1 MQADPL
7 APPHGWVLTER
18 FALHCTPPYRL
29 DLTVSALRRIPSN
42 PVDMLTAEGHYM
54 RAFARPSGIT
64 VCLAAQQ
71 PNTSTLNVA
80 FYQPSGEAP
89 TPDAELREL
98 VRTILAPEVDLSA
111 FYAVAGNVPELA
123 SLVARARGVKPPRY
137 TSLWEAFCNSVLF
150 QQVSL
155 ESAMSTMRR
164 LVAHLS
170 EPVVFGDTLL
180 YPFPTPES
188 YLETDP
194 DLLRSLGL
202 SAAKVRTLHDIAGML
217 LDGQLTASEL
227 AALPTHAAMT
237 RLTLLRGIGP
247 WTAAVVMLRGFGRLD
262 VFPAG
267 DSGMRRNLRDL
278 LGDAVGPDIEGAR
291 IQHALGPWRGM
302 LYYHL
307 LLWRLAGR
315 GLVGL
320 SNRLPEV

>member
-1 MQADPL
+1 MQSDPL
-7 APPHGWVLTER
+7 APPHGWALTER
-18 FALHCTPPYRL
+18 FALQCTPPYRL

-42 PVDMLTAEGHYM
+42 PVDTLTAGGHYL
-54 RAFARPSGIT
+54 RAFACPSGIT

-71 PNTSTLNVA
+71 PNTSTLDVA
-80 FYQPSGEAP
+80 FYRCSGEAS

-98 VRTILAPEVDLSA
+98 VRTMLGVDVDLSA
-111 FYAVAGNVPELA
+111 FYAVAENVPELA
-123 SLVARARGVKPPRY
+123 SLVRRARGLKPPRY
-137 TSLWEAFCNSVLF
+137 SSLWEALCNSVLF

-164 LVAHLS
+164 LVAHLV
-170 EPVVFGDTLL
+170 EPVMFGDAVL
-180 YPFPTPES
+180 YPFPAPQS

-202 SAAKVRTLHDIAGML
+202 SAAKVRTLHDVTAMF
-217 LDGQLTASEL
+217 LDGQLTAGEL
-227 AALPTHAAMT
+227 AALPTAAAMS
-237 RLTLLRGIGP
+237 RLILLRGIGP

-267 DSGMRRNLRDL
+267 DSGMRRNLRGL
-278 LGDAVGPDIEGAR
+278 LGDAAGPDIEGEG
-291 IQHALGPWRGM
+291 IQRALGPWRGM

-315 GLVGL
+315 GLV
-320 SNRLPEV
+320 SLPDRPHEV